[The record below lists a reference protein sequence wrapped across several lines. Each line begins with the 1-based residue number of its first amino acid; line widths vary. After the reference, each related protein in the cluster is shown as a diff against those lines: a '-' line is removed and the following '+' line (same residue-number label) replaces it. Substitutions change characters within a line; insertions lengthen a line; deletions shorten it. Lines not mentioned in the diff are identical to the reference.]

1 MSQANVEIVHQFY
14 DAFERHDRKDVAAL
28 LHPQIE
34 WHSIGAPLL
43 GVEAIHG
50 RDEALRFMFEQIGE
64 GIEDF
69 RAILEEVR
77 ELPADQ
83 ALAVA
88 HYEGRGMVSGA
99 APSVTATVIF
109 RFEAG
114 QIVFFQDF
122 ATRDEA
128 LEAAGLSE

>member
-1 MSQANVEIVHQFY
+1 MSAENVEIVHQFY
-14 DAFERHDRKDVAAL
+14 DAFERRDREDLAAL

-64 GIEDF
+64 AIQDF

-77 ELPADQ
+77 ELPSDQ
-83 ALAVA
+83 VLAVA

-99 APSVTATVIF
+99 APSVTATAIF

>member
-1 MSQANVEIVHQFY
+1 MSQDNVEIVRCFF
-14 DAFERHDRKDVAAL
+14 DAFERRDREDVAAL
-28 LHPQIE
+28 LHSQIE

-64 GIEDF
+64 GVEDF

-77 ELPADQ
+77 ELPSDQ
-83 ALAVA
+83 VLAVA
-88 HYEGRGMVSGA
+88 HYEGRGVASGA
-99 APSVTATVIF
+99 APRVTATAIF

-128 LEAAGLSE
+128 LEAAALE

>member
-1 MSQANVEIVHQFY
+1 MSQGHVEIVHQFY
-14 DAFERHDRKDVAAL
+14 DAFERRDREDVAAL

-34 WHSIGAPLL
+34 WRSTGAPLL
-43 GVEAIHG
+43 GVEAMHG

-64 GIEDF
+64 AIQDF

-77 ELPADQ
+77 ELPGDQ
-83 ALAVA
+83 VLAVA
-88 HYEGRGMVSGA
+88 HYEGRGVASGA
-99 APSVTATVIF
+99 APRVTATAIF

-122 ATRDEA
+122 ATRDAA
-128 LEAAGLSE
+128 LEAVGLRE

>member
-1 MSQANVEIVHQFY
+1 VEIVRRFN
-14 DAFERHDRKDVAAL
+14 DAFERRDREDVAVL

-34 WHSIGAPLL
+34 WHTIAAPLL
-43 GVEAIHG
+43 GVEAMHG
-50 RDEALRFMFEQIGE
+50 RDEALHFMFEQIGE

-69 RAILEEVR
+69 RAILEEVS
-77 ELPADQ
+77 ELPSDQ
-83 ALAVA
+83 VLAVA
-88 HYEGRGMVSGA
+88 RYEGHGVASGMAVRM
-99 APSVTATVIF
+99 TAVAIY

-128 LEAAGLSE
+128 LKAVGLEA